1 MCCFS
6 VACEWVVTAVLIDL
20 DLSLCSK
27 PDNTQCHS
35 LVGNDALLFNPCK
48 RLNTAYTNFL
58 VVKRC
63 RSILKHF
70 KIIFMIFHSHV
81 YSLSILSDEMY

>member
-35 LVGNDALLFNPCK
+35 LVGSDALLFHPCIS
-48 RLNTAYTNFL
+48 LNNAYTNFIVL
-58 VVKRC
+58 RDV
-63 RSILKHF
+63 SQ
-70 KIIFMIFHSHV
+70 
-81 YSLSILSDEMY
+81 YQNILSNELYFSVLIYTHTN